1 MADNRRPGRT
11 MRRPAARSIRHPL
24 VEDDGRE
31 DIEPVAAAAAAEND
45 QVSGA
50 ADTTR
55 AEAAET
61 EPVEEK
67 VALTKA
73 EKLEA
78 KAARLRARE
87 QERQDREE
95 ERRRALEA
103 ASAYPA
109 PTGGA
114 ARSMPGRLVW
124 SLVAA
129 VVVLVAALAV
139 TVPLLAHETS
149 QDNARGAVERARV
162 NALAAARSYA
172 VDFGSYDYRH
182 LDQDFA
188 KVVTHLTPSFA
199 KSYTTTA
206 DGLKPTIIGYQAKSV
221 ATVQGAAV
229 ESATST
235 KVTVLIFL
243 DQTVSS
249 SKSSTPVVDRNRLRM
264 QLQLQKGK
272 WLINALLLV

>member
-1 MADNRRPGRT
+1 MPADNRRPGRT
-11 MRRPAARSIRHPL
+11 ARRPAARSIRHPR
-24 VEDDGRE
+24 VEEEAPEG
-31 DIEPVAAAAAAEND
+31 IEPTADPAASATENDQAEDEVAAAPA
-45 QVSGA
+45 
-50 ADTTR
+50 
-55 AEAAET
+55 
-61 EPVEEK
+61 EEK
-67 VALTKA
+67 VAFTKA

-78 KAARLRARE
+78 RAARLRARE
-87 QERQDREE
+87 E
-95 ERRRALEA
+95 ERRAREDERRKALEA
-103 ASAYPA
+103 ASGYPGPA
-109 PTGGA
+109 AGPTRSRPGA
-114 ARSMPGRLVW
+114 LVW
-124 SLVAA
+124 SLIAA

-149 QDNARGAVERARV
+149 QDNARGAVEKARV
-162 NALAAARSYA
+162 NALKAARSYA

-182 LDQDFA
+182 LDQEFA

-199 KSYTTTA
+199 RSYTTTA

-229 ESATST
+229 ESATAT